1 MEYES
6 IPTLSKE
13 AIELALDRG
22 DPAELQIA

>member
-13 AIELALDRG
+13 AMERAHDRG